1 MNLNFTKEAC
11 VDSIDDAIRVEKNG
25 ADQIELCSRLDLDG
39 LTPSKKLIL
48 QTIRRVSIPIKVMI
62 RSRPGNFTYDQ
73 NDFNTMLDSIEF
85 CQKNGINEIAFGAL
99 NSKRKIDEKIINQI
113 VTKYTGLNIT
123 FHKAIDLVDNQINE
137 IKKLLKFNQI
147 KAVLTSGGQ
156 KNAVDG
162 QENIKKLSER
172 FKDEIDIIAA
182 GSITNKNIKK
192 IHKTLGLKI
201 YHGKKIVDS

>member
-11 VDSIDDAIRVEKNG
+11 VDSINDAIRVEKNG

-62 RSRPGNFTYDQ
+62 RSRPGNFTYNQ
-73 NDFNTMLDSIEF
+73 NDVNTMLDSIEF

-99 NSKRKIDEKIINQI
+99 NSNRKIDEKIINQI
-113 VTKYTGLNIT
+113 VSKYTGLNIT

-137 IKKLLKFNQI
+137 IQKLLKFNQI

-162 QENIKKLSER
+162 QENIKKLFER

-192 IHKTLGLKI
+192 LHKTLGLKI

>member
-11 VDSIDDAIRVEKNG
+11 VDNIDDAINVEKNG

-48 QTIRRVSIPIKVMI
+48 QTIRRVSIPIKVLI
-62 RSRPGNFTYDQ
+62 RSRPGNFTYNQ
-73 NDFNTMLDSIEF
+73 NDVNTMLDSIEF
-85 CQKNGINEIAFGAL
+85 CQKNGINDIAFGAL
-99 NSKRKIDEKIINQI
+99 NSNRKIDEKIINQI
-113 VTKYTGLNIT
+113 VSKYTELNIT
-123 FHKAIDLVDNQINE
+123 FHKAIDLVDNQNNE
-137 IKKLLKFNQI
+137 IQKLLKFYQI
-147 KAVLTSGGQ
+147 KAILTSGGQ
-156 KNAVDG
+156 KNAIEG
-162 QENIKKLSER
+162 QKNIKKLFKR

>member
-11 VDSIDDAIRVEKNG
+11 VDSIGDAINVEKNG

-48 QTIRRVSIPIKVMI
+48 QTIRKVSIPIKVMI
-62 RSRPGNFTYDQ
+62 RSRPGNFTYNQ
-73 NDFNTMLDSIEF
+73 NDVNTMLDSIEF
-85 CQKNGINEIAFGAL
+85 CQKNGINDIAFGAL
-99 NSKRKIDEKIINQI
+99 NSNRKIDEKILNQI
-113 VTKYTGLNIT
+113 VSKYTGLNIT

-137 IKKLLKFNQI
+137 IQKLLKFNQI

-162 QENIKKLSER
+162 QENIKKLFER

>member
-11 VDSIDDAIRVEKNG
+11 VDSIDDAINVEKNG

-62 RSRPGNFTYDQ
+62 RSRPGNFTYNQ
-73 NDFNTMLDSIEF
+73 NDVNTMLDSIEF

-99 NSKRKIDEKIINQI
+99 NSNRKIDEKIINQI
-113 VTKYTGLNIT
+113 VSKYTGLNIT

-137 IKKLLKFNQI
+137 IQKLLKFNQI

>member
-11 VDSIDDAIRVEKNG
+11 VDSISDAINVEKNG

-48 QTIRRVSIPIKVMI
+48 QTIRKVSIPIKVMI
-62 RSRPGNFTYDQ
+62 RSRPGNFTYNQD
-73 NDFNTMLDSIEF
+73 DVNTMLDSIEF
-85 CQKNGINEIAFGAL
+85 CQKNGINDIAFGAL
-99 NSKRKIDEKIINQI
+99 NSNRKIDEKILNQI
-113 VTKYTGLNIT
+113 VSKYTGLNIT

-137 IKKLLKFNQI
+137 IQKLLKFNQI

-182 GSITNKNIKK
+182 GSITYKNIKK

>member
-11 VDSIDDAIRVEKNG
+11 VASIGDAINVEKNG

-48 QTIRRVSIPIKVMI
+48 QTIRKVSIPIKVMI
-62 RSRPGNFTYDQ
+62 RSRPGNFTYNQD
-73 NDFNTMLDSIEF
+73 DVNTMLDSIEF
-85 CQKNGINEIAFGAL
+85 CQKNGINGIAFGAL
-99 NSKRKIDEKIINQI
+99 NSNRKIDEKILNQI
-113 VTKYTGLNIT
+113 VSKYTGLNIT

-137 IKKLLKFNQI
+137 IQKLLKFNQI

-156 KNAVDG
+156 KNVVDG
-162 QENIKKLSER
+162 QENIKKLFER

>member
-11 VDSIDDAIRVEKNG
+11 VDSIGDAINVEKNG

-62 RSRPGNFTYDQ
+62 RSRPGNFTYNQ
-73 NDFNTMLDSIEF
+73 NDVNTMLDSIEF

-99 NSKRKIDEKIINQI
+99 NSNMKIDEKIINQI
-113 VTKYTGLNIT
+113 VSKYTGLNIT

-137 IKKLLKFNQI
+137 IQKLLKFNQI

-162 QENIKKLSER
+162 QENIKKLSEC